1 MAGALTSLSVDPS
14 LLDKMK
20 RYYGKNAASNSGLF
34 SGTVAK
40 TTPGNRHGFIDSG
53 LFCHYCRDLF
63 ERNFQSGYA
72 GQANPGFAD
81 SYGRH
86 AAHGGRPAPIEEL
99 RIDIADLEAKLAAL
113 TANSVMRQRAENLGY
128 HPATAE
134 NIVYIE
140 VEGYVSRQTA
150 VLANPL
156 PAQPQNTQIIL
167 ADAYRQSLIDWI
179 QEEWVR
185 LSHLIKEVQP

>member
-1 MAGALTSLSVDPS
+1 MERMQRLTQAYFQAPWRRQLQVI
-14 LLDKMK
+14 
-20 RYYGKNAASNSGLF
+20 
-34 SGTVAK
+34 GTVLLILVCFAIIAGIYLNV
-40 TTPGNRHGFIDSG
+40 TSRAATLGRQTQ
-53 LFCHYCRDLF
+53 DLQIRM
-63 ERNFQSGYA
+63 EGMPRMDVPDDP
-72 GQANPGFAD
+72 QADPQD
-81 SYGRH
+81 M
-86 AAHGGRPAPIEEL
+86 PIEEL